1 MCLILKIS
9 GNFLFLISD
18 SYGIKFFFLSFLL
31 IVILIFFLKNKRK
44 VLKFNI
50 FKKEEKEMYSMS
62 QCYFYNYNI
71 RKIERL
77 NFSMFLLCLRMILKK
92 LRKI

>member
-31 IVILIFFLKNKRK
+31 IVILIFFLKNK
-44 VLKFNI
+44 
-50 FKKEEKEMYSMS
+50 
-62 QCYFYNYNI
+62 
-71 RKIERL
+71 
-77 NFSMFLLCLRMILKK
+77 
-92 LRKI
+92 